1 MPVFF
6 DFFKVKKLLVLFS
19 MMYEMKFLVV
29 SPCAPFLFLA
39 VVSDVFEALHGRTS
53 LSWLSN
59 TLPQFG
65 IISRW
70 SVIFQVTC
78 LIFWLMTNYSWL
90 WTIEWN
96 QKLLQ
101 VCLTSS
107 FQVKAMYS
115 SAIPVLCGWFPPF
128 SISWLLIT
136 SPVWFLNAEGWFI
149 FKTPSWTKRF
159 CPTWSAFGLI
169 YKNCWLS
176 YCFSWQIWKMYSLVC
191 IKYCI
196 TKIIF

>member
-1 MPVFF
+1 
-6 DFFKVKKLLVLFS
+6 

-115 SAIPVLCGWFPPF
+115 SAIPVLCDWFPPF

-149 FKTPSWTKRF
+149 FKTHLGPRGF
-159 CPTWSAFGLI
+159 VQHGLLLGWFI
-169 YKNCWLS
+169 KIVDYHIVFLDK
-176 YCFSWQIWKMYSLVC
+176 YEKC
-191 IKYCI
+191 ILLYVLN
-196 TKIIF
+196 TA